1 MADSSSGRDGLRRT
15 LLLATLGIVIVVYL
29 VLYLRSSGITSAF
42 DRVEDLDYTARNL
55 PLLAM
60 HDADVDSD
68 GAAGSEGNPF
78 AFRAPPTPTPN
89 LTPPPTPVP
98 RPTLPPRPTPTPRIA
113 LGLDG
118 EPKPPPPPFDRE
130 YIGYLGPRPIPVAAF
145 RKGGAESTE
154 IEVAA
159 VGEVLD
165 EIFIVR
171 AVGLES
177 VTIGFVGYD
186 VSEDT
191 SVPLSDK

>member
-1 MADSSSGRDGLRRT
+1 
-15 LLLATLGIVIVVYL
+15 
-29 VLYLRSSGITSAF
+29 
-42 DRVEDLDYTARNL
+42 
-55 PLLAM
+55 
-60 HDADVDSD
+60 
-68 GAAGSEGNPF
+68 
-78 AFRAPPTPTPN
+78 
-89 LTPPPTPVP
+89 
-98 RPTLPPRPTPTPRIA
+98 
-113 LGLDG
+113 
-118 EPKPPPPPFDRE
+118 
-130 YIGYLGPRPIPVAAF
+130 VAAF